1 MLCSRLEGSILLGV
15 ALYVD
20 FIVGDTA
27 RLKELFCAVTIGTIV
42 FGINL
47 YLHVC
52 ARLSQGKP
60 ISEIYPLFRANVLHI
75 ICNNLHRTP
84 TNDMRLMLN
93 SKIFG
98 LALICAT
105 LLSCESGRNL
115 QPPALHADFARY
127 WQQGKAELSRYALV
141 QARYGNLNQGEL
153 IVITVTEPFNADK
166 QVKSDSLSGRSV
178 RQVLKAQTMR
188 RFTTG
193 IYDYTMT
200 TTSFKPIDDAVDFPA
215 MKITSTSVDWCGQT
229 FAQLNQVSG
238 GYRIESRSYFE
249 SEADEDFN
257 VSGAFSEDEI
267 WQRIR
272 LAPEA
277 LPQGSVR
284 ILPALVAAR
293 LRHRR
298 LAPETATATTSNYEG
313 SEISGK
319 NLKSYRLVYA
329 HGLKEERVVDFI
341 FEREFPFKIVGYTE
355 EYEDGFVKPRRLRT
369 VARLTQQTLLDYWAT
384 HDPEHEALRRQLGVT
399 GFAR

>member
-1 MLCSRLEGSILLGV
+1 MRSRNFTLAAICIA
-15 ALYVD
+15 AL
-20 FIVGDTA
+20 A
-27 RLKELFCAVTIGTIV
+27 
-42 FGINL
+42 
-47 YLHVC
+47 
-52 ARLSQGKP
+52 
-60 ISEIYPLFRANVLHI
+60 
-75 ICNNLHRTP
+75 
-84 TNDMRLMLN
+84 
-93 SKIFG
+93 
-98 LALICAT
+98 
-105 LLSCESGRNL
+105 CESGRNL
-115 QPPALHADFARY
+115 QPPALHADFAGY
-127 WQQGKAELSRYALV
+127 WQQGKAELSRYRLV

-166 QVKSDSLSGRSV
+166 QVKSDSFSGKSV

-193 IYDYTMT
+193 IYDYAMT

-229 FAQLNQVSG
+229 FAQLNQIAG

-249 SEADEDFN
+249 TEADEDFK

-298 LAPETATATTSNYEG
+298 LAPEIATATTSNYEG

-319 NLKSYRLVYA
+319 NLRSYRLVYA
-329 HGLKEERVVDFI
+329 QGLQEERVVDFV
-341 FEREFPFKIVGYTE
+341 FERGFPYKIVGYTE
-355 EYEDGFVKPRRLRT
+355 EYADGFVNPRRLKT
-369 VARLTQQTLLDYWAT
+369 VARLTQQALLDYWAK
-384 HDPEHEALRRQLGVT
+384 HDPEHEAMRRQLGVT